1 MYKKVIFKSII
12 NFDSSI
18 IIVVSESTVANNNST
33 RDSKIKCE
41 VCGLLF
47 DSLAAKE
54 EHTKLEHIEHKRPS
68 GVG

>member
-1 MYKKVIFKSII
+1 M
-12 NFDSSI
+12 
-18 IIVVSESTVANNNST
+18 VSESTVANNNST
-33 RDSKIKCE
+33 RNSKIKCE
-41 VCGLLF
+41 ICGLLF